1 VNTSTLLTLW
11 TISVL
16 GMGCLTDLGTKLP
29 DPRLVSVDSI
39 RSITVSDRTIFS
51 NVISG
56 APESCWGFVR
66 AEHSFA
72 GNEITVKVY
81 AQRLTNEP
89 CLQVVTPIVASF
101 SISVPRAGTYTLKF
115 WRVQE
120 KSLDTTITVP

>member
-1 VNTSTLLTLW
+1 
-11 TISVL
+11 
-16 GMGCLTDLGTKLP
+16 MGCLTDLGTKLP

-39 RSITVSDRTIFS
+39 RSISVSNRTIFS

-81 AQRLTNEP
+81 AQRLTHEP
-89 CLQVVTPIVASF
+89 CLQVVTPIVATF
-101 SISVPRAGTYTLKF
+101 SMFVPSAGTYTLKF
-115 WRVQE
+115 WHQQE
-120 KSLDTTITVP
+120 KRLDTTTTVP